1 MQVGVVTMRRLF
13 SVSTRS
19 LPPMIRRRTALIVPL
34 AVSLGPHLAFSQPQK
49 DTLVLAM
56 TLEPPGLDPTAG
68 AASAIA
74 EVVQYNLLETLTKI
88 RSDASIAPL
97 LAQSWTVS
105 PDNKTWAFTLRSG
118 VNFQNGEPFNAA
130 SVRFSFERA
139 AAADST
145 NKDKA
150 VFANIINLSATDDL
164 TLVVT
169 LKNSNPDFLFQL
181 GQATAV
187 IVEPKSAAGNNAQ
200 PVGTGPFKLESWA
213 KGSQLVLTRWDA
225 YRDVQSVALRR
236 VTIRFISDAAA
247 QVAALLAG
255 DVDLFPRAAVA
266 RSLAQFK
273 VDKRF
278 QVLVGGSRAKTI
290 VAINNKK
297 KPLDDVRVRRAIACA
312 IDRKQVVD
320 AVADGFGT
328 PIGSFYVP
336 GAPGYVDL
344 TAVQRPR
351 PRQGPRAA
359 QRSRHQRTA
368 GAEPEIAAHA
378 LRQAGRRGDRGDV
391 GQGGHRRQARKRRV
405 GAVAVRR
412 VRPEGLRPDHHQP
425 CRAAGLRQLCPAW
438 LLLELRV
445 GPVQRLVGP
454 DQQYRRHPAAAETA
468 GRGPAPGGRRR
479 GGRLP
484 LPAHRDHGGQC
495 APEGRAGRHANLRQR
510 PGGLELGLNR
520 R

>member
-344 TAVQRPR
+344 TAVNAHDPVKARALLKEAGISAPLALSLKL
-351 PRQGPRAA
+351 PPTPYARQG
-359 QRSRHQRTA
+359 
-368 GAEPEIAAHA
+368 GEVIAAMLAKVGIVAKQESVEWAQWLSGVYAQKAYDLTIISHVEPLDFGNFARPGYYWNYGSAQFNA
-378 LRQAGRRGDRGDV
+378 LWAQINSTADT
-391 GQGGHRRQARKRRV
+391 
-405 GAVAVRR
+405 
-412 VRPEGLRPDHHQP
+412 PLR
-425 CRAAGLRQLCPAW
+425 LK
-438 LLLELRV
+438 LLAEA
-445 GPVQRLVGP
+445 QRLVA
-454 DQQYRRHPAAAETA
+454 DDAVAAYLYQPTGITVASA
-468 GRGPAPGGRRR
+468 
-479 GGRLP
+479 RLK
-484 LPAHRDHGGQC
+484 GV
-495 APEGRAGRHANLRQR
+495 RADMPIFANDLAA
-510 PGGLELGLNR
+510 LSWA
-520 R
+520 